1 MFHFY
6 SEDIKQYA
14 KTTLAHSKLIIKMLQ
29 NRKICFE
36 DIITIYE
43 NTDGCIEQYIFN
55 ISLYLLSML
64 AHKYNVIIGSGFGA
78 PGHIR

>member
-1 MFHFY
+1 
-6 SEDIKQYA
+6 
-14 KTTLAHSKLIIKMLQ
+14 MLQ

-64 AHKYNVIIGSGFGA
+64 AHKYNFITYCGVGS
-78 PGHIR
+78 PGHGRDVVDGLNAASKKLTPC